1 MLKVSTGKSVIAT
14 LKISWFVY
22 FPALFVFLWTEP
34 LLAQEL
40 VRDISASTRNTIV
53 RDTCMVGD
61 TFYFTTVSLETGVK
75 TLWCTNG
82 QTNGTIALINTAQPN
97 GPTGFDRMTAWK
109 GKLYFATGDKYH
121 RDLWSSDGTLAGTKK
136 FKTDIG
142 SFGFEE
148 GSAGH
153 FYKGKNYLFFV
164 SEKDDLEY
172 NGLDI
177 WRTDG
182 TTEGTVFLKSTYLY
196 SEYPYAFLEINGLF
210 YFTSMAEQFNS
221 PTRFEQ
227 LWVTDGNSVT
237 FLANLTDF
245 PNYTSTL
252 RMRKLG
258 NQLILAHIKPNSI
271 VFMELW
277 KSNGTP
283 EGTVKYTEYNVGR
296 SYTYNFEE
304 VIEMDGVLFYKGITP
319 EKVELWRTDGTAA
332 GTYAVSNFVTN
343 GSGNSRPEGMLIL
356 NNQVIGKAYI
366 SERRRLFRVN
376 GINSMA
382 EEIVIPDLDNYQFD
396 PEFIKLG
403 EHVYFNNFQ
412 KILRTDGSTV
422 SDFFTHSSS
431 YYLIDAYFTPNNKLL
446 YTAYNND
453 YKHRIF
459 TTDGNTE
466 IDLAERNEPGF
477 VFRRVIAH
485 NAGLVYFLAYDDI
498 HGEEIWRTDGTVAG
512 TFLLKDIMAEQA
524 SSFPKN
530 LIAVDDRVYY
540 LARNE
545 KTGTELWRVDTKT
558 NETVLHYEFTPD
570 DTLSNFNGLVNY
582 NNKGFIMLNSSS
594 LRSIT
599 PTAFGSVG
607 GSIGTDTYPA
617 NFTVSNGKLFCTMIS
632 YAGVELWTSLGTV
645 YDTKRVKIINNV
657 MGSKPAFLTDVNGTL
672 FFAANAPYSGY
683 ELWKSNGEEAGTVK
697 VKEITAGDTS
707 TVFNYLFNANGTLL
721 FITDNGKKLWKSN
734 GTDAGTV
741 TLRDFGSGIIYN
753 NFINYKGYTY
763 FVANDPVNGDGLWRT
778 NGTTFELVRAMSLNL
793 GSQTAFEVVLL
804 KGSLF
809 FTANNQ
815 LWKSDGTYAGT
826 QVYLSIPCSNLLSTE
841 EELFFKGCDG
851 SGCELWK
858 SNGVQ
863 TNRLKDIYV
872 GAGSSNPNNFL
883 FTNGK
888 LFFAANDGINGE
900 ELWAYKVCY
909 PEKTITENYLNGM
922 IKKVEVSEK
931 ISSTSTIQTG
941 ASIKHDAGKAIT
953 LNPGFKVQ
961 NGGVYKAYIN
971 GCADDE
977 N

>member
-1 MLKVSTGKSVIAT
+1 MLKVSTRKSVIAS
-14 LKISWFVY
+14 LKISLPVY
-22 FPALFVFLWTEP
+22 FFAFFLILWTKP
-34 LLAQEL
+34 LLAQDL
-40 VRDISASTRNTIV
+40 VRDISVSTRNTVV
-53 RDTCMVGD
+53 RDTCMVD
-61 TFYFTTVSLETGVK
+61 STFYFTTVSLETGVK

-82 QTNGTIALINTAQPN
+82 QTNGTIALANSAQPG
-97 GPTGFDRMTAWK
+97 GPSSFDRMTAWK
-109 GKLYFATGDKYH
+109 GKLFFAAGEKEH
-121 RDLWSSDGTLAGTKK
+121 RDLWVSDGTVAGTKK
-136 FKTDIG
+136 FKTDVG
-142 SFGFEE
+142 FFGFEE
-148 GSAGH
+148 GSLGH
-153 FYKGKNYLFFV
+153 FYKGKNYLFFL
-164 SEKDDLEY
+164 SEKDASEY
-172 NGLDI
+172 NGIDI

-196 SEYPYAFLEINGLF
+196 SLTPYTLIEINGLF
-210 YFTSMAEQFNS
+210 YFTSMAEQFTS

-271 VFMELW
+271 VYMELW

-296 SYTYNFEE
+296 SYTDNFEE
-304 VIEMDGVLFYKGITP
+304 AIEMDGVLFFKGKVP

-332 GTYAVSNFVTN
+332 GTYAVSNFSVTL
-343 GSGNSRPEGMLIL
+343 GNSRPEHLIIL
-356 NNQVIGKAYI
+356 NHQVIGKAIINDYT
-366 SERRRLFRVN
+366 RLFRVN

-396 PEFIKLG
+396 PEFIKFG
-403 EHVYFNNFQ
+403 EYVYFNNFQ

-422 SDFFTHSSS
+422 TDFFTHNST
-431 YYLIDAYFTPNNKLL
+431 YYVIDAYYVANNKLL
-446 YTAYNND
+446 YTAYNLD

-466 IDLAERNEPGF
+466 IDLAERSEPGF
-477 VFRRVIAH
+477 VFRRVIA
-485 NAGLVYFLAYDDI
+485 NNSRLVYFLAYDDV

-512 TFLLKDIMAEQA
+512 TFLLKDIRDEKA
-524 SSFPKN
+524 SSSPKN
-530 LIAVDDRVYY
+530 LISVGDRVYF
-540 LARNE
+540 LASNE
-545 KTGTELWRVDTKT
+545 KTGTELWRHDTKT

-617 NFTVSNGKLFCTMIS
+617 NFTVSNGKLFSTMYS
-632 YAGVELWTSLGTV
+632 YAGIELWTSMGTV

-697 VKEITAGDTS
+697 VKEITAGNDG
-707 TVFNYLFNANGTLL
+707 TVFNYLFNSNGTLL

-741 TLRDFGSGIIYN
+741 ILRDFGDGTIYN
-753 NFINYKGYTY
+753 NFVNYKGFTY

-778 NGTTFELVRAMSLNL
+778 DGTTFELVRAMSLNL
-793 GSQTAFEVVLL
+793 GSQTAFEVVLF

-815 LWKSDGTYAGT
+815 LWKSDGTYDGT
-826 QVYLSIPCSNLLSTE
+826 LVYLSIPCSNLLSTE
-841 EELFFKGCDG
+841 EELFFKGCDA

-858 SNGVQ
+858 SNGGQ
-863 TNRLKDIYV
+863 TNRLKDIYA

-883 FTNGK
+883 FMNGK
-888 LFFAANDGINGE
+888 LFFAANDGVNGE

-909 PEKTITENYLNGM
+909 PEKTISENYPNG
-922 IKKVEVSEK
+922 ITKKIEVSEK
-931 ISSTSTIQTG
+931 ISSTSTVQTG
-941 ASIKHDAGKAIT
+941 AVIKHDAGKAII
-953 LNPGFKVQ
+953 LSPGFQVQ

-971 GCADDE
+971 GCADDGQ
-977 N
+977 